1 MLYRM
6 AIMERIILHCDL
18 NNFYA
23 SAECARNPEL
33 KGKPLAVGGNE
44 KDRHG
49 IILAKSNEAKKFG
62 VKTGDKFSEA
72 YEKCKDLIIL
82 NPDFDLYLKLSK
94 QVRNIYAEYTDM
106 IEPFGIDEAWL
117 DVTGSIRVFGNGE
130 QIANK
135 IRERVKKETG
145 LTISVGVSFCKS
157 FAKLGSD
164 MKKPDAVT
172 VISKENFKDK
182 IWCLPIGTLLFAG
195 RSTVK
200 TLNKYGIYTIGEFAN
215 ASPDFAKKILGKN
228 GYGLWMSANGIDD
241 SPVSF
246 YGEKAPIKSIGRGIT
261 CIENLKDNT
270 EVLRVIKELS
280 FAVSEKLISERL
292 EANSLHLIVKTDDL
306 EIRSYSGN
314 FIFPTDNEKEI
325 CENAFELFKKNF
337 EWTKNIRSVTVR
349 TFNLTGYKHPHQIE
363 LGYNMARREKLSFE
377 ENAYIGIKEKYGK
390 NAVFSAERLK
400 GTKIPSN
407 KPEYSVLPTAF

>member
-1 MLYRM
+1 
-6 AIMERIILHCDL
+6 MERTVLHCDL

-33 KGKPLAVGGNE
+33 KGKAIAVGGNE

-82 NPDFDLYLKLSK
+82 NPDFDLYLSLSK
-94 QVRNIYAEYTDM
+94 QVRGIYAEYTDM

-117 DVTGSIRVFGNGE
+117 DVTGSMRIFGSGE
-130 QIANK
+130 KIANE
-135 IRERVKKETG
+135 IRERVKCETG

-172 VISKENFKDK
+172 VISKDNFKQK
-182 IWCLPIGTLLFAG
+182 IWGLPIGELLFAG

-200 TLNKYGIYTIGEFAN
+200 TLNKYGIYTIGEFASS
-215 ASPDFAKKILGKN
+215 SPDFAKKILGKN
-228 GYGLWMSANGIDD
+228 GYSLWTSANGIDK
-241 SPVSF
+241 SPVAF
-246 YGEKAPIKSIGRGIT
+246 YGEKSPIKSIGRGIT
-261 CIENLKDNT
+261 CIDNLKENR
-270 EVLRVIKELS
+270 EVLKVIKELS

-292 EANSLHLIVKTDDL
+292 EANSVNLTIKTEDL
-306 EIRSYSGN
+306 QITSYSSN
-314 FIFPTDNEKEI
+314 FIFPTDNETEI
-325 CENAFELFKKNF
+325 CEYAFELFKNNFDWRKNV
-337 EWTKNIRSVTVR
+337 RSVTVR
-349 TFNLTGYKHPHQIE
+349 TFNLTGYKSPHQIT
-363 LGYNMARREKLSFE
+363 LGVDMERREKLDFE
-377 ENAYIGIKEKYGK
+377 ERAYIGIKKKYGK
-390 NAVFSAERLK
+390 NAIFSAERLK

-407 KPEYSVLPTAF
+407 KPEYSVLPTASY

>member
-1 MLYRM
+1 M
-6 AIMERIILHCDL
+6 IFTERIILHCDL

-23 SAECARNPEL
+23 SAERARNPAL
-33 KGKPLAVGGNE
+33 KGKAIAVGGNE

-49 IILAKSNEAKKFG
+49 IILAKSDEAKKFG

-72 YEKCKDLIIL
+72 YEKCNNLIIL

-94 QVRNIYAEYTDM
+94 QVRSIYAEYTDM

-117 DVTGSIRVFGNGE
+117 DVTGSMRLFGSGERV
-130 QIANK
+130 ANE

-172 VISKENFKDK
+172 VISKENFKEK
-182 IWCLPIGTLLFAG
+182 IWNLPIGELLFAG
-195 RSTVK
+195 KSTVQI
-200 TLNKYGIYTIGEFAN
+200 LNKYGIYTIGEFAV
-215 ASPDFAKKILGKN
+215 SSSDFAKKILGKN
-228 GYGLWMSANGIDD
+228 GCGLWNAANGTDF
-241 SPVSF
+241 SPVAY

-261 CIENLKDNT
+261 CIDNLKDNS

-280 FAVSEKLISERL
+280 FAVSEKLIFEQL
-292 EANSLHLIVKTDDL
+292 EANSLSLTVKTEDL
-306 EIRSYSGN
+306 KITSYSLN
-314 FIFPTDNEKEI
+314 FIFPTDNETEI

-337 EWTKNIRSVTVR
+337 EWRKKVRSVTVR
-349 TFNLTGYKHPHQIE
+349 TYNLTGYKNPHQIK
-363 LGYNMARREKLSFE
+363 LSYNMERREKLGFE
-377 ENAYIGIKEKYGK
+377 EKAFLRIKEKYGK
-390 NAVFSAERLK
+390 NAVFSADRLK
-400 GTKIPSN
+400 GTKIPSG
-407 KPEYSVLPTAF
+407 KPEYSVLPTAFY

>member
-1 MLYRM
+1 
-6 AIMERIILHCDL
+6 MERIILHCDL

-23 SAECARNPEL
+23 SAECARNPAL

-49 IILAKSNEAKKFG
+49 IILAKSTEARKFG
-62 VKTGDKFSEA
+62 IKTGDKISEA
-72 YEKCKDLIIL
+72 YCKCKDLTVL
-82 NPDFDLYLKLSK
+82 NPDFDLYLNFSK
-94 QVRNIYAEYTDM
+94 QVRKIYSEYTDM

-117 DVTGSIRVFGNGE
+117 DVTGSVRVFGNGE
-130 QIANK
+130 TIANE
-135 IRERVKKETG
+135 IRERIKSEIG

-182 IWCLPIGTLLFAG
+182 IWCLPIGALLFAG

-200 TLNKYGIYTIGEFAN
+200 ILNKYGIYTIGEFAN
-215 ASPDFAKKILGKN
+215 SSPDFAKKILGKS
-228 GYGLWMSANGIDD
+228 GYDLWIVANGIDN
-241 SPVSF
+241 SAVAY
-246 YGEKAPIKSIGRGIT
+246 YGEKSPIKSIGRGST
-261 CIENLKDNT
+261 CIDNLKDNE
-270 EVLRVIKELS
+270 EVFRVIRELS
-280 FAVSEKLISERL
+280 FEVSEKLISERL
-292 EANSLHLIVKTDDL
+292 EANSLQLTIKTEDL
-306 EIRSYSGN
+306 EIRAYSSH
-314 FIFPTDNEKEI
+314 FVFPTDNEKEI
-325 CENAFELFKKNF
+325 CENAFNLFKKNF

-349 TFNLTGYKHPHQIE
+349 TFNLAGYKNPHQTE
-363 LGYNMARREKLSFE
+363 LGYNMERREKLTFE
-377 ENAYIGIKEKYGK
+377 ENARIELKEKYGK

>member
-1 MLYRM
+1 M
-6 AIMERIILHCDL
+6 AIMERTILHCDL

-49 IILAKSNEAKKFG
+49 IILAKSNEARKFG

-82 NPDFDLYLKLSK
+82 NPDFDLYLRLSK
-94 QVRNIYAEYTDM
+94 QVRGIYAEYTDM

-130 QIANK
+130 QIANE

-172 VISKENFKDK
+172 VISKENFKEK
-182 IWCLPIGTLLFAG
+182 IWDLPVGVLLFAG
-195 RSTVK
+195 KSTVK
-200 TLNKYGIYTIGEFAN
+200 TLNKYGIYTIGEFADS
-215 ASPDFAKKILGKN
+215 SPDFAKKILGKN
-228 GYGLWMSANGIDD
+228 GYGLWISANGVDR
-241 SPVSF
+241 SPVAF
-246 YGEKAPIKSIGRGIT
+246 YGEKSPIKSIGRGIT
-261 CIENLKDNT
+261 CIDNLKDNE

-292 EANSLHLIVKTDDL
+292 EANSLHLTVKTADL
-306 EIRSYSGN
+306 AITSYTSN
-314 FIFPTDNEKEI
+314 FILPTDNETEI
-325 CENAFELFKKNF
+325 CETAFELFKKNF

-349 TFNLTGYKHPHQIE
+349 TFNLTGYKNPCQMK
-363 LGYNMARREKLSFE
+363 LGVDTERRKRLGFE
-377 ENAYIGIKEKYGK
+377 EKAYIAIREKYGK

>member
-1 MLYRM
+1 M
-6 AIMERIILHCDL
+6 IFTERTILHCDL

-49 IILAKSNEAKKFG
+49 IVLAKSNEAKKFG
-62 VKTGDKFSEA
+62 VKTGDKLSEA
-72 YEKCKDLIIL
+72 YDKCKDLIIL
-82 NPDFDLYLKLSK
+82 NPDFDLYLRLSK
-94 QVRNIYAEYTDM
+94 QVRGIYAEYTDM

-117 DVTGSIRVFGNGE
+117 DVTGSLRLFGNGE
-130 QIANK
+130 KIANE
-135 IRERVKKETG
+135 IRERVKRETG

-172 VISKENFKDK
+172 VISKENFKEK
-182 IWCLPIGTLLFAG
+182 IWNLPIGCLFFAG
-195 RSTVK
+195 YSTVK
-200 TLNKYGIYTIGEFAN
+200 TLNKYGIYTIGEFASS
-215 ASPDFAKKILGKN
+215 SPEFAKKILGKN
-228 GYGLWMSANGIDD
+228 GHGLWVSANGIDNA
-241 SPVSF
+241 PVAF
-246 YGEKAPIKSIGRGIT
+246 YGEKPPIKSIGRGIT
-261 CIENLKDNT
+261 CIDNLKDND

-292 EANSLHLIVKTDDL
+292 EANSLSLTVKTEDL
-306 EIRSYSGN
+306 KITSYSLN
-314 FIFPTDNEKEI
+314 FIFPTDNETEI

-337 EWTKNIRSVTVR
+337 EWRKKVRSVTVR
-349 TFNLTGYKHPHQIE
+349 AYNLTGYKNPHQIK
-363 LGYNMARREKLSFE
+363 LSYNMERREKLSFE
-377 ENAYIGIKEKYGK
+377 ENAYIGIKKKYGN
-390 NAVFSAERLK
+390 NAVFSADRLK

-407 KPEYSVLPTAF
+407 KPEYSVLPTAFQ

>member
-1 MLYRM
+1 
-6 AIMERIILHCDL
+6 MERIILHCDL

-23 SAECARNPEL
+23 SAECARNPAL

-49 IILAKSNEAKKFG
+49 IVLAKSNEAKQFG
-62 VKTGDKFSEA
+62 IKTGDKLSEA
-72 YEKCKDLIIL
+72 YGKCKDLIIL
-82 NPDFDLYLKLSK
+82 NPDFDLYLRLSK
-94 QVRNIYAEYTDM
+94 QVRKIYAEYTDM

-117 DVTGSIRVFGNGE
+117 DVTGSVRLFGNGE
-130 QIANK
+130 KIANE
-135 IRERVKKETG
+135 IRRRVKKETG

-172 VISKENFKDK
+172 VISKENFKEK
-182 IWCLPIGTLLFAG
+182 IWNLPVGALLFAG

-200 TLNKYGIYTIGEFAN
+200 ILNKYGIFTIGEFAN
-215 ASPDFAKKILGKN
+215 SSPDFAQKILGKN
-228 GYGLWMSANGIDD
+228 GYGLWRSANGIDD
-241 SPVSF
+241 SSVAF
-246 YGEKAPIKSIGRGIT
+246 YGEKAPVKSIGRGIT
-261 CIENLKDNT
+261 CIDNLKDNA

-280 FAVSEKLISERL
+280 CIVSEKLISEQL
-292 EANSLHLIVKTDDL
+292 EANSLQLTIKTDNL
-306 EIRSYSGN
+306 EIVSYSVN
-314 FIFPTDNEKEI
+314 LIFPTDNEKEI
-325 CENAFELFKKNF
+325 SENAFELFKRNF
-337 EWTKNIRSVTVR
+337 EWRRNIRSVTVR
-349 TFNLTGYKHPHQIE
+349 AYNLTGCKNPHQIDI
-363 LGYNMARREKLSFE
+363 GYNMARRKKLGLE
-377 ENAYIGIKEKYGK
+377 ENASIGIKEKYGK